1 MSTKIDVVKFTFK
14 QPWRA
19 LDDALNSKNPY
30 DSEEFSAAGDLV
42 SYLSLQTAS
51 LIFASLTS
59 KEDLVQLAT
68 YAKIVKKGAKDTITK
83 IVVVNFS
90 GNKQFEKA
98 IAKLGILDVVDP
110 SINTKALR
118 FKIDFYMKSLHGQ
131 IKSNGNKA
139 AMNVKSIDQG
149 GKGGDAKKTDG
160 ANWLPPLECEDD
172 IWLLKKDSD
181 CKKVLGRW
189 LVRFMGPGPSVAQ
202 WAEVKGKSN
211 AWKFEFKGNEK
222 DLFNSGSGTWY
233 FQGDQK
239 PEFVWKENSWLI
251 TGSSFELFYHI
262 DGAKQSRAKLK
273 DKVLEIAKNSE
284 YAQTKESAIVESFN
298 KELVFKK
305 EAEKLDGKAEV
316 EGENGTDWLSN
327 LEGKGSTDHINTD
340 PLEGKNDPN
349 GDQINSDPMS
359 GNVKPGDSNLGDGK
373 MSGKGGASAD
383 LGGHYDG
390 ESSTDKLDQ
399 KGLEG
404 PAGEKHKDGDQLSL
418 ENKTNAHQSKYKGH
432 NEAEKFDAK
441 DGLLSSAAT
450 KHRDGAE
457 LGMKNTNN
465 EVKTHYKGH
474 NEAEKFDAN
483 EAHNN
488 QYKENDL
495 GGNNGGKS
503 KTDHLPKFYNK
514 DGNKP
519 NRELTPEEK
528 AESDAYEGKSKTDKI
543 SSHYGKGQDKGSG
556 AEAEVGDKKERN
568 TSDRLSKSK
577 NPNEPDF
584 DDEIGDDPY
593 GGKSNTDKIKSH
605 YGSKGATKEFE
616 ESLDEDEDSKSP
628 SSQDKKKSDL
638 GGKSSTDQIESHLGR
653 GKKLAKVDEDELF
666 DDESLDS
673 GKNQTKKRDADS
685 KEEFST
691 KKKEIKEEQESKF
704 EDVNLYSRKDK
715 SGRSK
720 GAVETEE
727 NFYEENAKK
736 KKEKIARAI
745 EEKKEE
751 ELEAKSEI
759 SSKDD
764 FLNGEDKGRRSR
776 NKNAESSFEEEQKE
790 DEEGFEGE
798 EQGADVISMKDARA
812 SKLKQ
817 QPLVAEKEID
827 SDLKTMMAE
836 ANVTAL
842 VSQNEVE
849 IKCILD
855 DFFEKTLIFICNE
868 HGLNAAE
875 PVKLN
880 LTFKYMQ
887 KNTVLK
893 MDATLVSIDVIDAGV
908 NYLTLELAEN
918 NAQSFSAFM
927 KLYQQRQDNIEAFLK
942 KAKGL

>member
-14 QPWRA
+14 QAWRA

-42 SYLSLQTAS
+42 SYLSTQTAC
-51 LIFASLTS
+51 LIFASLNT

-68 YAKIVKKGAKDTITK
+68 FAKIVKKGAKDTITK

-98 IAKLGILDVVDP
+98 ISKLGILDVVDP

-131 IKSNGNKA
+131 IKSSGNNT
-139 AMNVKSIDQG
+139 AMNVKSMEQG
-149 GKGGDAKKTDG
+149 SKGSETKRTDA

-172 IWLLKKDSD
+172 IWLLKKESD

-189 LVRFMGPGPSVAQ
+189 LVRFMGPGPAVAQ
-202 WAEVKGKSN
+202 WVEIKGKTN
-211 AWKFEFKGNEK
+211 AWKFEFKGDGKE
-222 DLFNSGSGTWY
+222 LFSSGSGTWY

-239 PEFVWKENSWLI
+239 PEFVWKENSWLV
-251 TGSSFELFYHI
+251 TGSSFELFYHV

-305 EAEKLDGKAEV
+305 EAEKLDGKAEI

-327 LEGKGSTDHINTD
+327 LEGKGSTDHLNTD
-340 PLEGKNDPN
+340 PLEGKNDSS
-349 GDQINSDPMS
+349 GDQINTDPMS
-359 GNVKPGDSNLGDGK
+359 GDVKSGDNNLGDGK
-373 MSGKGGASAD
+373 MSGKGGAAGD

-390 ESSTDKLDQ
+390 ESSTDKLNR
-399 KGLEG
+399 KGMEG
-404 PAGEKHKDGDQLSL
+404 PAGEKNKDGELLSN

-432 NEAEKFDAK
+432 NEAEQFDAQ
-441 DGLLSSAAT
+441 DGLLSNAAT

-465 EVKTHYKGH
+465 EHKTHYKGH
-474 NEAEKFDAN
+474 NEAEAFDAQ

-488 QYKENDL
+488 QYKEDDL
-495 GGNNGGKS
+495 GGQNGGKS
-503 KTDHLPKFYNK
+503 KTDHIPKFYNK
-514 DGNKP
+514 DGSKP
-519 NRELTPEEK
+519 NRELNPQER

-543 SSHYGKGQDKGSG
+543 PTHYGKGQDKSTPVD
-556 AEAEVGDKKERN
+556 ADADKKDRN
-568 TSDRLSKSK
+568 RSEGFAKSK
-577 NPNEPDF
+577 KSNEPDF
-584 DDEIGDDPY
+584 DDEIGSDPY
-593 GGKSNTDKIKSH
+593 GGKSHTDKLKSH
-605 YGSKGATKEFE
+605 YGSKGTASEFE
-616 ESLDEDEDSKSP
+616 DISEDESSTP
-628 SSQDKKKSDL
+628 SREKKKRDL
-638 GGKSSTDQIESHLGR
+638 NGKSTTDQIESHMGG
-653 GKKLAKVDEDELF
+653 GKKLAQDSEDDLFEDESR
-666 DDESLDS
+666 ESDQIS
-673 GKNQTKKRDADS
+673 GKRGTDKGEESSSKNKKIDKTDKAE
-685 KEEFST
+685 K
-691 KKKEIKEEQESKF
+691 ESKF
-704 EDVNLYSRKDK
+704 DDDDLYAKKDK
-715 SGRSK
+715 SGRK
-720 GAVETEE
+720 NGAVEKEE

-736 KKEKIARAI
+736 KKEKIARTI
-745 EEKKEE
+745 EEKKEIEVELKQESIE
-751 ELEAKSEI
+751 E
-759 SSKDD
+759 D
-764 FLNGEDKGRRSR
+764 FLNGDERGSKSR
-776 NKNAESSFEEEQKE
+776 NKNSSSVEKDNE
-790 DEEGFEGE
+790 DEDDFQE
-798 EQGADVISMKDARA
+798 ESEGADVISIKDARA

-817 QPLVAEKEID
+817 KPLVPEKEID
-827 SDLKTMMAE
+827 TDLKTMMAE
-836 ANVTAL
+836 ANVTA
-842 VSQNEVE
+842 VVAQNEIE

-855 DFFEKTLIFICNE
+855 DFFEKTLIFICSE

-880 LTFKYMQ
+880 MTFKYMQ

-893 MDATLVSIDVIDAGV
+893 MDATLISIDVIDVGV

-942 KAKGL
+942 RAKGL